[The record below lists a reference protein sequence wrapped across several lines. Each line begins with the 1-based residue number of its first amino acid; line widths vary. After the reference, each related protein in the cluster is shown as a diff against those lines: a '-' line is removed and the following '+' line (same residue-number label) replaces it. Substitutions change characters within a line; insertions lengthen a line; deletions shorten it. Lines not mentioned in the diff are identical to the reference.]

1 MKHIY
6 NKNGEFL
13 LTTFDY
19 IEDTEIK
26 RSFRGLFYSKRKL
39 KYPIVVDETLREMN
53 NKEKFQ
59 AYQNKKYTL
68 DYNEI
73 IQNDEIVYYIPKEF
87 EKIKKGRVIY
97 DTERKKQSLINKAR
111 ELKHRYG
118 ELGFI
123 YKDNLRQPC
132 REQDKTSFTAK
143 VLELQFTKSPSTKWK
158 FFDKDTNEHIY
169 QDLTLAELIELGQRC
184 SKLILNAMLAE
195 SKIIEELKTADVKT
209 YDVDRKFKEYMGN
222 EDSIL

>member
-1 MKHIY
+1 MKYIY

-13 LTTFDY
+13 LTTFDDVDDDLIKETYKDCY
-19 IEDTEIK
+19 ITTAV
-26 RSFRGLFYSKRKL
+26 L
-39 KYPIVVDETLREMN
+39 KNPIIADGELREMN

-73 IQNDEIVYYIPKEF
+73 IQDDEIVYYIPKEF
-87 EKIKKGRVIY
+87 ERVENGLIVF
-97 DTERKKQSLINKAR
+97 DTESKKQSLLDRAR
-111 ELKHRYG
+111 HLKHRYG

-143 VLELQFTKSPSTKWK
+143 VLELQFTKAPGTKWK

-169 QDLTLAELIELGQRC
+169 QDLTLAELIQLGQNC
-184 SKLILNAMLAE
+184 SKLILNSMLAE

-209 YDVDRKFKEYMGN
+209 YDVDTKFKEYMGN
-222 EDSIL
+222 ENSIL

>member
-1 MKHIY
+1 MKYIY
-6 NKNGEFL
+6 NKNGEFIL
-13 LTTFDY
+13 STFDDVDDDLIKETYKDCY
-19 IEDTEIK
+19 ITTTV
-26 RSFRGLFYSKRKL
+26 L
-39 KYPIVVDETLREMN
+39 KNPIIADGELREMN

-73 IQNDEIVYYIPKEF
+73 IQDDEIVYYIPKEF
-87 EKIKKGRVIY
+87 ERVENGLIVF
-97 DTERKKQSLINKAR
+97 DTESKKQSLLDRAR
-111 ELKHRYG
+111 HLKHRYG

-184 SKLILNAMLAE
+184 SKLILNTMLAE

-209 YDVDRKFKEYMGN
+209 YDVDKKFKEYMGN

>member
-19 IEDTEIK
+19 IEDSEIK
-26 RSFRGLFYSKRKL
+26 EAFMGCFIVNEKL
-39 KYPIVVDETLREMN
+39 KHPIVVDEALREMN
-53 NKEKFQ
+53 EREKFK
-59 AYQNKKYTL
+59 AYQEQKYIL
-68 DYNEI
+68 EQNEI
-73 IQNDEIVYYIPKEF
+73 IKEDKIITYVKKEF
-87 EKIKKGRVIY
+87 EKIENGIVVY
-97 DTERKKQSLINKAR
+97 DTESKKQSLINQAR

-123 YKDNLRQPC
+123 YKDKLRQPC

-143 VLELQFTKSPSTKWK
+143 VLELQFTKAPSTKWK
-158 FFDKDTNEHIY
+158 FFHSETNEHIY
-169 QDLTLAELIELGQRC
+169 KDLTLAELIGLGQRC
-184 SKLILNAMLAE
+184 SRLILDTMLAE
-195 SKIIEELKTADVKT
+195 SKVIEDLKTEDVKT
-209 YDVDRKFKEYMGN
+209 YDVDKKFKEYMGN

>member
-26 RSFRGLFYSKRKL
+26 EAFGDCFIVNEKL

-73 IQNDEIVYYIPKEF
+73 IQDDEIVYYIPKEF

-97 DTERKKQSLINKAR
+97 DTERKKGSLLDRAR
-111 ELKHRYG
+111 HLKHRYG

-209 YDVDRKFKEYMGN
+209 YDVDKKFKEYMGN

>member
-26 RSFRGLFYSKRKL
+26 EAFGDCFIVNEKL

-73 IQNDEIVYYIPKEF
+73 IQDDEIVYYIPKEF
-87 EKIKKGRVIY
+87 EK
-97 DTERKKQSLINKAR
+97 
-111 ELKHRYG
+111 
-118 ELGFI
+118 
-123 YKDNLRQPC
+123 
-132 REQDKTSFTAK
+132 
-143 VLELQFTKSPSTKWK
+143 
-158 FFDKDTNEHIY
+158 
-169 QDLTLAELIELGQRC
+169 
-184 SKLILNAMLAE
+184 
-195 SKIIEELKTADVKT
+195 
-209 YDVDRKFKEYMGN
+209 
-222 EDSIL
+222 